1 MRQEYI
7 IASLIPFRSKTRR
20 IDRNII
26 PRGDIPFSRS
36 LEVRK
41 ESNSILC
48 KDDLVSKPRI
58 LNLRTMILS
67 IRERIRVI
75 EVDTFKDFFREKRGI
90 NFQMIDTKMV
100 DLIHVYIFH
109 NIKRKKRIAMPKIKA
124 YLDIYCSDIIMSE
137 RRRVITPEKSFFF
150 FDAQLC

>member
-26 PRGDIPFSRS
+26 PRGDISFSRS

-48 KDDLVSKPRI
+48 KDDLVSKPWI

-67 IRERIRVI
+67 ICERIRVI

-90 NFQMIDTKMV
+90 NF
-100 DLIHVYIFH
+100 
-109 NIKRKKRIAMPKIKA
+109 
-124 YLDIYCSDIIMSE
+124 
-137 RRRVITPEKSFFF
+137 
-150 FDAQLC
+150 